1 MSNYVIGAIICG
13 IVLVLIINSKDETHS
28 GWDD

>member
-1 MSNYVIGAIICG
+1 MSNYVIGAIVCG
-13 IVLVLIINSKDETHS
+13 IVLVLILAYRDETDS

>member
-1 MSNYVIGAIICG
+1 MINYVIGAIICG
-13 IVLVLIINSKDETHS
+13 VILVLIIAYRDETHS

>member
-1 MSNYVIGAIICG
+1 MSNLMIGIIVCIVVVI
-13 IVLVLIINSKDETHS
+13 LIINLKDETHS